1 MRIIPAVLILLMLF
15 AGFSCAKDHSGEAE
29 LKISRDEDLAKIRP
43 EKPVRI
49 QLKRKENGT
58 YSWEITGDDV
68 EKIIAADRKLE
79 KSLHTN

>member
-1 MRIIPAVLILLMLF
+1 MRIIPAVLILFVLF
-15 AGFSCAKDHSGEAE
+15 AGFSCAKDPSREVE
-29 LKISRDEDLAKIRP
+29 LKVRQDEELAKIRP

-58 YSWEITGDDV
+58 YSWEISGDDV